1 MTFAKILFA
10 ALVCVPLVA
19 LAGWV
24 FSRLVDDVADKKQ

>member
-1 MTFAKILFA
+1 MTIAKILFA

-24 FSRLVDDVADKKQ
+24 FNKLADDVTKKKQ